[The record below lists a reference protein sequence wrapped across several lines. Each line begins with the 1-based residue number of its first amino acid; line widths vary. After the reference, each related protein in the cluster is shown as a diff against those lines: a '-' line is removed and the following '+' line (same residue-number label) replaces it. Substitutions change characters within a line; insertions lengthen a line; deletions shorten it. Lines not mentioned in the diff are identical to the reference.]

1 MSKESW
7 RKELKTLLTVREVW
21 SLIPVQVKA
30 KEMTPKA
37 AAATFLRCCVVQPLS
52 RRGRL
57 ATCYTLRR
65 NSASVMKFFR
75 GKITTKYSTHPI

>member
-37 AAATFLRCCVVQPLS
+37 AAATFLRCCVVQ
-52 RRGRL
+52 
-57 ATCYTLRR
+57 ATKPQR
-65 NSASVMKFFR
+65 
-75 GKITTKYSTHPI
+75 